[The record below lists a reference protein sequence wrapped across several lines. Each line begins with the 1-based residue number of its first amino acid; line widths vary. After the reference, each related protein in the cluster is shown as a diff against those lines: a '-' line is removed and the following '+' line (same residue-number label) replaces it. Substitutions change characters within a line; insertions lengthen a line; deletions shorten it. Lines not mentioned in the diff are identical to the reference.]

1 MAQNVFL
8 NIKHN
13 TTYAIYFM
21 QPKIGR
27 ISYMWNVGINRGI
40 NITKV
45 FAMHI
50 KLESIHGIKLST
62 FEKAMVFASLCQG
75 DVSSTI

>member
-1 MAQNVFL
+1 MPP
-8 NIKHN
+8 
-13 TTYAIYFM
+13 M
-21 QPKIGR
+21 QYTLCNLKLTFIR
-27 ISYMWNVGINRGI
+27 KISYMWNVGINRGI

-62 FEKAMVFASLCQG
+62 FEKAMVFASL
-75 DVSSTI
+75 